1 MLPSLVIISIGSWL
15 PATYGSNNSTTSR
28 TNTSSTI
35 DLRLQ
40 PDYLQKHEG
49 SSIDYTTCEVDDTHD
64 AEDYKDYSPG
74 EMCYYTHYEERRIEK
89 DFPGVRSC
97 CPFHGHISSTSNCQ
111 GRDKDGN
118 EATFKNSEVCVKPI
132 EGEDNNVAGKI
143 NLSCKSQIVKGVFE
157 EEARLSTK
165 NDIQVLHVGQ
175 KNYTNFCIGI
185 KCDSNDENFEHQYN
199 ACEGKIQEKPLPD
212 GTRCCGKIL
221 N

>member
-1 MLPSLVIISIGSWL
+1 MLPCFMTIGYGLLL
-15 PATYGSNNSTTSR
+15 PVTHSR
-28 TNTSSTI
+28 TIN
-35 DLRLQ
+35 LRLQ
-40 PDYLQKHEG
+40 PDYLQKYEG
-49 SSIDYTTCEVDDTHD
+49 SSINYATCEVDFHHD
-64 AEDYKDYSPG
+64 DPDYEDYCPG
-74 EMCYYTHYEERRIEK
+74 EVCHYTHYWEMRIKKE
-89 DFPGVRSC
+89 FPGVRPC
-97 CPFHGHISSTSNCQ
+97 CPFHGHISRTWNCQ
-111 GRDKDGN
+111 GRDSDGN
-118 EATFKNSEVCVKPI
+118 QAVFNGAEVCVKPI
-132 EGEDNNVAGKI
+132 EGQDNNVAGKI